1 LSSIAWI
8 QLLIVVLLGTG
19 AQLALKAALE
29 HGGGASHADAGL
41 IAKLLRS
48 PLMWIWFGCYVASTL
63 LWLWALRVVPLSQ
76 AFPILG
82 LQFALVPIAANRFLK
97 EHLAWEQWLGVAII
111 VLGVALVGRA

>member
-1 LSSIAWI
+1 MSSIAWI
-8 QLLIVVLLGTG
+8 QLLIVVVLGTG

-29 HGGGASHADAGL
+29 HGGPSHADAGL
-41 IAKLLRS
+41 IAKLIRS

-97 EHLAWEQWLGVAII
+97 EHFAWEQWVGVAII
-111 VLGVALVGRA
+111 VLGVALVGRT

>member
-1 LSSIAWI
+1 MSSIAWL
-8 QLLIVVLLGTG
+8 QLLTVVVLGTG

-29 HGGGASHADAGL
+29 HGGRSRAKEGL
-41 IAKLLRS
+41 IAELLRS
-48 PLMWIWFGCYVASTL
+48 PLMWVWFGCYLASTL

-82 LQFALVPIAANRFLK
+82 LQFALVPIAANRLLR

-111 VLGVALVGRA
+111 VLGVALVGRT